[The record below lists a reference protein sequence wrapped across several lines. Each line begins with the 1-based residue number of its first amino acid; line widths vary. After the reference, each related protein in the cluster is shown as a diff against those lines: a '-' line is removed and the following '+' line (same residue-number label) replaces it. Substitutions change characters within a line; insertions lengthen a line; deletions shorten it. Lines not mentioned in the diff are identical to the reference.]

1 MDCSNI
7 ITRLFKIKG
16 HLTTWTAQCTM
27 IKQTHVLI
35 FLENDDIYVEENKK
49 EASSLIISAGNT

>member
-7 ITRLFKIKG
+7 ITRLFKIKE
-16 HLTTWTAQCTM
+16 HLTTWTAQYT
-27 IKQTHVLI
+27 IIEQTHVLI

-49 EASSLIISAGNT
+49 ETSSLIISAGNT